1 MKRRVGIT
9 LAVAILLPALVVS
22 ALAIGAMVQSSPAT
36 GEARMPDAPA
46 LQPVADDNIFV
57 DYPPYQDPSYPSVA
71 AAKAARADG
80 RYDDAALLD
89 KISAYAGAKWIGEW
103 DSAGHTTQ
111 VVADFAQAAIDTGE
125 TGVLVV
131 YAIPGRN
138 CTGHSSGGYSF
149 TEYQPWIDEVA
160 AGIAGRRL
168 AVILEPDALLQLGR
182 CPDLEGDR
190 LGHLKYAAET
200 LSAAGATVYIDAASS
215 NFPGSAQ
222 VMADRLRAVGVDST
236 RGFAV
241 NVANHKWDEES
252 RVYADEI
259 SRLLGGAHYVIDTS
273 RNGAGSEGGD
283 WCNSRDRAL
292 GAAPGAAEWQNQ
304 DASLW
309 IKTIGASDGTCG
321 GGPAAGLWW
330 EEIAL
335 ELARNSAIPA
345 TSTSPT
351 AMISEWNVGANGCRT
366 ITVPVH
372 GSIAASI
379 DWGDGTTEQ
388 IVGEYP
394 SHVYAA
400 PSGHRT
406 ITIDGHFSDWGGA
419 SGWSAECITTVTRWG
434 ATETTSAAH
443 GFAGAIRLTDIAE
456 FAPTITDMSWL
467 LAGNTGFTAE
477 VSTWKLGGVT
487 NTSHLFDGATR
498 FNRSVAAWDV
508 SRVTNMSGMFAGAT
522 TFNQP
527 LGSWNTGRVTDFSAM
542 FSGAVAF
549 HQPLATWNTGSATT
563 MARMFEGATRF
574 NHPVK
579 SWQTSAV
586 TSMERMFAGASTFTQ
601 TLSTWNTSAVT
612 TMASMFD
619 GATTFN
625 QPLAT
630 WDVSRVTDMSRM
642 FAGAK
647 SQNQG
652 LSTWNVARVVSM
664 REMFAGATAFD
675 RNLRAWNVQSVTDSR
690 NFGTGSAMPAANL
703 PVFRTT

>member
-1 MKRRVGIT
+1 MKRSTGVT
-9 LAVAILLPALVVS
+9 VAVAILLPVLVLS
-22 ALAIGAMVQSSPAT
+22 ALAIGASVQSPSAT
-36 GEARMPDAPA
+36 GEARPPGEHAPGTA
-46 LQPVADDNIFV
+46 PHDNVFV
-57 DYPPYQDPSYPSVA
+57 DYPPYQDPAYPSVA

-80 RYDDAALLD
+80 RYDDAAQLD

-103 DSAGHTTQ
+103 DLAGHTTE
-111 VVADFAQAAIDTGE
+111 VVANFAQSAIDTGQ

-138 CTGHSSGGYSF
+138 CTGHSAGGYSAA
-149 TEYQPWIDEVA
+149 EYEPWIDEVA
-160 AGIAGRRL
+160 AGIDGRRL

-190 LGHLKYAAET
+190 LGHLKYASEA

-215 NFPGSAQ
+215 NFPGTAQ
-222 VMADRLRAVGVDST
+222 VMADRLREVGVDST

-252 RVYADEI
+252 QAYADEI

-292 GAAPGAAEWQNQ
+292 GATPGAADWHNQ

-309 IKTIGASDGTCG
+309 IKTVGTSDGTCG
-321 GGPAAGLWW
+321 NGPAAGLWW

-351 AMISEWNVGANGCRT
+351 AMISEWNVGADGCGT
-366 ITVPVH
+366 IAVPVH
-372 GSIAASI
+372 GTINATI
-379 DWGDGTTEQ
+379 DWGDGSTEA
-388 IVGEYP
+388 VSDEFP
-394 SHVYAA
+394 SHAYAA
-400 PSGHRT
+400 PSGQRT
-406 ITIDGHFSDWGGA
+406 ITIDGQFSDWGGA
-419 SGWSAECITTVTRWG
+419 SDWSAECITSVTRWG

-443 GFAGAIRLTDIAE
+443 GFAGATRLTDIAE

-467 LAGNTGFTAE
+467 LAGNTTFTAE
-477 VSTWKLGGVT
+477 VSSWRLGGVT
-487 NTSHLFDGATR
+487 NTSHMFDGATA
-498 FNRSVAAWDV
+498 FNRHVAAWDV
-508 SRVTNMSGMFAGAT
+508 SQVTDMSGMFAGAT
-522 TFNQP
+522 AFNQP
-527 LGSWNTGRVTDFSAM
+527 INSWNTGQVRNFSDM
-542 FSGAVAF
+542 FRGAVAF
-549 HQPLATWNTGSATT
+549 HQPLSSWNTSAATT
-563 MARMFEGATRF
+563 FAGMFEGATRF
-574 NHPVK
+574 NHPLK
-579 SWQTSAV
+579 TWQTSAV

-625 QPLAT
+625 QPIVA

-647 SQNQG
+647 LQNQG
-652 LSTWNVARVVSM
+652 LATWNVSRVISM

-675 RNLRAWNVQSVTDSR
+675 RNLRGWNVQNVTDSR
-690 NFGTGSAMPAANL
+690 NFATGSALPTSNL
-703 PVFRTT
+703 PLFRTK